1 MGTAWD
7 ERISLYWTWLNA
19 VLMKAHADN
28 SFFIMSLARL
38 GIFIFYCGEREGFW
52 FFTAAAL
59 GGSLVFSLAFDY
71 VFGILFFLY
80 CISARLSLTE
90 RPRVWWIVFTPKN
103 RCLQLRKVK
112 LKQLFEAR
120 MLPLWLGGL
129 IDTTVISR
137 FYISTKWRLL
147 SCYWADPC
155 QENWIMEIFRGRL
168 MKQFMLHGLKDGSII
183 DQSLVL
189 SPMWHRYVRKLFVN
203 GSRAPFII
211 QIIDRKLKTLEIID
225 EIFKDFLFFSS
236 SG

>member
-1 MGTAWD
+1 
-7 ERISLYWTWLNA
+7 
-19 VLMKAHADN
+19 
-28 SFFIMSLARL
+28 
-38 GIFIFYCGEREGFW
+38 
-52 FFTAAAL
+52 
-59 GGSLVFSLAFDY
+59 
-71 VFGILFFLY
+71 
-80 CISARLSLTE
+80 
-90 RPRVWWIVFTPKN
+90 
-103 RCLQLRKVK
+103 
-112 LKQLFEAR
+112 

-155 QENWIMEIFRGRL
+155 QENWIMEILRGRL